1 MPLEDLSRGSLAP
14 EDSALLDE
22 LLSRES
28 NYTDGFLMTSSG
40 TGKYWLIKYS
50 EGASKTNAEQPES
63 LRDKACQ
70 IQH

>member
-22 LLSRES
+22 LITRES
-28 NYTDGFLMTSSG
+28 NCSDGFPMTSSG

-50 EGASKTNAEQPES
+50 EDASKTNGEQPES